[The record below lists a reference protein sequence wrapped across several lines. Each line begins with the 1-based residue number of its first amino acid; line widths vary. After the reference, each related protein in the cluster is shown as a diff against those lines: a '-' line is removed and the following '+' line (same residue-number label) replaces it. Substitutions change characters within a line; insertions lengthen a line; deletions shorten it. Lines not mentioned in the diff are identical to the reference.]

1 MLTKRYAVAAVVA
14 ISAYYVMA
22 DGGGYGHVPHADPH
36 AHAPV
41 HHEPAVSYSEPQYY
55 SPPSYGAPSYG
66 GYQQPEDP
74 LLPNLYPA
82 AVIGG
87 LGALGFAYFVNR
99 IDDGYNKS
107 LHAFEAL
114 HHNVDH
120 RLEHL
125 EDAIYNRGKEQKKL
139 DFKTKMLC
147 KFANLF
153 NNPTYEI
160 CNNGFEPGQVVGP
173 TGAGSGYGG
182 RVSEGK
188 KTMKS

>member
-1 MLTKRYAVAAVVA
+1 MLTTRYAIALLVAL
-14 ISAYYVMA
+14 SAYYVMA
-22 DGGGYGHVPHADPH
+22 DHGAGGHSGPGHA
-36 AHAPV
+36 APV
-41 HHEPAVSYSEPQYY
+41 PHHEPAVSYSEPQYY
-55 SPPSYGAPSYG
+55 SPPAYGAPSYG
-66 GYQQPEDP
+66 GYQQEDP

-87 LGALGFAYFVNR
+87 LGCLGFAYFVNR

-125 EDAIYNRGKEQKKL
+125 ESAIYNRGKEQKGL

-153 NNPTYEI
+153 NNPTYEL
-160 CNNGFEPGQVVGP
+160 CNQGFDAGQVVGP

-182 RVSEGK
+182 RVAQKGK
-188 KTMKS
+188 MSMKS